1 MCYSSIRWS
10 GCFSTLSIFQCRKT
24 CVKTFQNTST
34 QANESTSTLQQSGW
48 HLTHFHIRIVNKV
61 DDYKFRCSG
70 ITLSSLLV
78 ISLLRHHIVIPF
90 SEQLC
95 NHKSCVFHAFFYHVS
110 SFFSWYSYNTYVQS
124 AVIWPYLELC
134 SSE

>member
-10 GCFSTLSIFQCRKT
+10 GCFFTLSIFQCRITT

-34 QANESTSTLQQSGW
+34 QANESTSTLQQSGS
-48 HLTHFHIRIVNKV
+48 HLTHFHIRIVNKM
-61 DDYKFRCSG
+61 DDYKFRCSC
-70 ITLSSLLV
+70 ITLSSL
-78 ISLLRHHIVIPF
+78 S

-95 NHKSCVFHAFFYHVS
+95 NQKSCVFHAFFYNVS

-124 AVIWPYLELC
+124 AVIWLYLVLC